1 MSGGL
6 RIAAAIAVAAFFLA
20 LSYRVVAHEAPAQLA
35 SLAES
40 GAPMS
45 PSTNLQTRSGEPF
58 GLSDADVP
66 GPVLAGKWQDAER
79 AIRRDIASTGTC
91 SEERSCSDAQNAFL
105 SLVNVARE
113 KSGRVQFAVI
123 NRAVN
128 LAIAA
133 TSDLSQFGKE
143 DVWSSPIETLVTR
156 KGDCEDYAILK
167 IAVLRAAGVSP
178 DDLRL
183 AVVRDP
189 VSNEGH
195 AVAAARLD
203 GRWLLLDNRRFA
215 LVDAAYS
222 AYRPFFAL
230 HLQDDAGQRTVMR
243 IETEPSTPY
252 LL

>member
-1 MSGGL
+1 M
-6 RIAAAIAVAAFFLA
+6 V
-20 LSYRVVAHEAPAQLA
+20 
-35 SLAES
+35 
-40 GAPMS
+40 
-45 PSTNLQTRSGEPF
+45 
-58 GLSDADVP
+58 
-66 GPVLAGKWQDAER
+66 
-79 AIRRDIASTGTC
+79 
-91 SEERSCSDAQNAFL
+91 
-105 SLVNVARE
+105 RE
-113 KSGRVQFAVI
+113 KSERARFAVV

-133 TSDLSQFGKE
+133 TSDLVQFGVE
-143 DVWSSPIETLVTR
+143 DVWSSPIETLATR

-167 IAVLRAAGVSP
+167 IAVLQAAGIAAA
-178 DDLRL
+178 DLRL

-230 HLQDDAGQRTVMR
+230 HLQEDAGQRTVMQA
-243 IETEPSTPY
+243 EPGPGTPY